1 MQEWVLRVAVIPGP
15 AALGMLSPR
24 RPGQQG
30 CESMCVKKPSG
41 SFTNSRICSHG
52 GSLGAAGHGP
62 LTWKH
67 VQHISLGCCRGCDES
82 QETEPRQGPQG
93 LCAVTHLPLREPF
106 TRGINSEDKHER
118 KSQVL
123 KVQEESSR
131 LTHNLTCTARTWSP
145 VSSENESFVPS
156 RTWPSYASTCNRKQ
170 PAVHNTRDVLT
181 RDQASILVKKQ
192 KRAALIGKIIFEE

>member
-1 MQEWVLRVAVIPGP
+1 MQQWVLRVAVIPGP
-15 AALGMLSPR
+15 VALGMLSPR

-41 SFTNSRICSHG
+41 PFTDSRICSHG

-67 VQHISLGCCRGCDES
+67 LQHISLGWCRGCDEP
-82 QETEPRQGPQG
+82 QETKLRQGPQS
-93 LCAVTHLPLREPF
+93 LCAHPPLAAPF
-106 TRGINSEDKHER
+106 TRGINSEDKHEG

-123 KVQEESSR
+123 KVQEER
-131 LTHNLTCTARTWSP
+131 VHVSP
-145 VSSENESFVPS
+145 TTSQALQGCGLQCQVTMRVLCPLGCGPHS
-156 RTWPSYASTCNRKQ
+156 STCNRKQ

-181 RDQASILVKKQ
+181 RDQASILVKRQ